1 MYANGKRNVII
12 NETLKWQLSVS
23 VGNKGLFNGANSIHM
38 WVRKNRN
45 TKRKERKVTGNE
57 AEECNDWSTWRGKMM
72 YKNVRS
78 KVLELRVWST
88 WVGSMKYEKLQD
100 EVQELMGVSTRIN
113 GMKNSRHAIS

>member
-1 MYANGKRNVII
+1 MVQIVYICECERTEIQREK
-12 NETLKWQLSVS
+12 NEKW
-23 VGNKGLFNGANSIHM
+23 K
-38 WVRKNRN
+38 
-45 TKRKERKVTGNE
+45 
-57 AEECNDWSTWRGKMM
+57 KMM

>member
-1 MYANGKRNVII
+1 MYANEKRNVITK
-12 NETLKWQLSVS
+12 ETLKWQLSVS

-38 WVRKNRN
+38 WVWKSRN
-45 TKRKERKVTGNE
+45 TKRKERKVKGNE

-72 YKNVRS
+72 YKSVRS

>member
-1 MYANGKRNVII
+1 MVQIVYICECERAEIQREK
-12 NETLKWQLSVS
+12 NEKW
-23 VGNKGLFNGANSIHM
+23 
-38 WVRKNRN
+38 
-45 TKRKERKVTGNE
+45 KE
-57 AEECNDWSTWRGKMM
+57 MM

>member
-1 MYANGKRNVII
+1 MYANGKRNVITK
-12 NETLKWQLSVS
+12 ETLKWQLSVS

-45 TKRKERKVTGNE
+45 TKRKERKVKGNE
-57 AEECNDWSTWRGKMM
+57 AEECNDW
-72 YKNVRS
+72 S